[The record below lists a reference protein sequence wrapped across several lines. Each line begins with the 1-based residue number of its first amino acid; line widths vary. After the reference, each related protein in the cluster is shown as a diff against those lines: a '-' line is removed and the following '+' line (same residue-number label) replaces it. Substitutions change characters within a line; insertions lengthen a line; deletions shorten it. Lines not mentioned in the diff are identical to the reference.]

1 MPVGFSGTTP
11 GIKDWKYGKGSHSEW
26 RRASGGDQAAG
37 AQCRPEHLRE
47 RGRHLGEVHPLSRRR
62 ARRNAQGRH
71 SLAQGS
77 AGDHIRRAGRRICVR
92 LFLHGDGFRV
102 QPGDFPDPAQV
113 GWRAIMVDP
122 HVQEAQIENRMADEV
137 EQTGEPQPERNERFK
152 WYILHAYSG
161 FERKVRESIQ
171 SRVQAFG
178 LTDRVGRV
186 MIPTEPVTEIVN
198 GKKRTVERVFL
209 PGYVLVEMD
218 LDNNLWHVLKDTPK
232 VTGFL
237 GTGDKPVALSEEEV
251 SSILFRSETAKEKP
265 RLKIKF
271 EKNESVRIT
280 DGPFANFNGVVD
292 EINEDRETMKVMV
305 TIFGRSTPV
314 ELEFGKVEKI
324 E

>member
-1 MPVGFSGTTP
+1 MAEELGQAGQP
-11 GIKDWKYGKGSHSEW
+11 G
-26 RRASGGDQAAG
+26 QAA
-37 AQCRPEHLRE
+37 
-47 RGRHLGEVHPLSRRR
+47 
-62 ARRNAQGRH
+62 
-71 SLAQGS
+71 
-77 AGDHIRRAGRRICVR
+77 
-92 LFLHGDGFRV
+92 
-102 QPGDFPDPAQV
+102 
-113 GWRAIMVDP
+113 
-122 HVQEAQIENRMADEV
+122 
-137 EQTGEPQPERNERFK
+137 EQTDVQAQPLPERNERFR

-161 FERKVRESIQ
+161 FERKVRESIA

-178 LTDRVGRV
+178 LGDKVGRV
-186 MIPTEPVTEIVN
+186 MIPTEPVTEIIN

-218 LDNNLWHVLKDTPK
+218 LDNDLWHVLKDTPK

-237 GTGDKPVALSEEEV
+237 GTGDKPVALTEEEV
-251 SSILFRSETAKEKP
+251 SGILFRTETSKDKP

-271 EKNESVRIT
+271 EKNEQVRIT

>member
-1 MPVGFSGTTP
+1 MAEELEKV
-11 GIKDWKYGKGSHSEW
+11 E
-26 RRASGGDQAAG
+26 QAAEQ
-37 AQCRPEHLRE
+37 ADPET
-47 RGRHLGEVHPLSRRR
+47 
-62 ARRNAQGRH
+62 
-71 SLAQGS
+71 
-77 AGDHIRRAGRRICVR
+77 
-92 LFLHGDGFRV
+92 
-102 QPGDFPDPAQV
+102 QPV
-113 GWRAIMVDP
+113 
-122 HVQEAQIENRMADEV
+122 
-137 EQTGEPQPERNERFK
+137 PERNERFR

-171 SRVQAFG
+171 SRIQAFG
-178 LTDRVGRV
+178 LSDRVGRV

-209 PGYVLVEMD
+209 PGYVLVEME
-218 LDNNLWHVLKDTPK
+218 LDNNLWHVFKDTPK

-251 SSILFRSETAKEKP
+251 SGILFRTDVSKDKP

-271 EKNESVRIT
+271 EKNEQVRIT

-292 EINEDRETMKVMV
+292 EINEDRETMKIMV

>member
-1 MPVGFSGTTP
+1 MMAEEQEQAEQAGQAEQP
-11 GIKDWKYGKGSHSEW
+11 EQ
-26 RRASGGDQAAG
+26 GGQAAETEPTVQAELAEQADQVEQAEQAEQVEQVG
-37 AQCRPEHLRE
+37 QAEETEQAVQAEQAE
-47 RGRHLGEVHPLSRRR
+47 RAEQVVE
-62 ARRNAQGRH
+62 AEQE
-71 SLAQGS
+71 
-77 AGDHIRRAGRRICVR
+77 
-92 LFLHGDGFRV
+92 V
-102 QPGDFPDPAQV
+102 QPEKAV
-113 GWRAIMVDP
+113 ERTET
-122 HVQEAQIENRMADEV
+122 QE
-137 EQTGEPQPERNERFK
+137 QPPPVRNERFR

-171 SRVQAFG
+171 SRVEAFG
-178 LTDRVGRV
+178 LKDRVGRV
-186 MIPTEPVTEIVN
+186 MIPTEQVTEIIN

-209 PGYVLVEMD
+209 PGYVLVEME

-251 SSILFRSETAKEKP
+251 SGILFRTEVAKEKP

-271 EKNESVRIT
+271 EKNEQVRIT

-292 EINEDRETMKVMV
+292 EINEDRETLKVMV

-314 ELEFGKVEKI
+314 EMEFGKVEKI